1 MHFNVSPRAR
11 LTLEIAAP
19 RGTSDVDEEVPSNPS
34 RCSGLESLDPRED
47 GWEAK
52 RRGRREESLLA
63 ASAEW

>member
-1 MHFNVSPRAR
+1 M

-19 RGTSDVDEEVPSNPS
+19 TGTSEVDDEVSSYPS

-47 GWEAK
+47 GWEPK

-63 ASAEW
+63 SSAEW